1 MLVRRVNA
9 AAVSCGVTG
18 VTGGAFRPRYKEAPF
33 GGTTMQ
39 MPRLNRSVLPGRT
52 RANRGSLA
60 AIQLDALAQDLA
72 PAPDDSA
79 FGPRHLLAAL
89 DGLSA
94 AVIEATG
101 NWAFLTTER
110 IQLIDAAHKL
120 AWLLV
125 RVNRNEPLLAHAPDI
140 AGTTRAIVAA
150 TYQLRSV
157 QELGDGLAAIQP
169 LFDLIVRIDQLL
181 PRTAQLYQ

>member
-1 MLVRRVNA
+1 
-9 AAVSCGVTG
+9 
-18 VTGGAFRPRYKEAPF
+18 
-33 GGTTMQ
+33 MQ
-39 MPRLNRSVLPGRT
+39 MLRFHRSVLPGRS
-52 RANRGSLA
+52 RANRGALA
-60 AIQLDALAQDLA
+60 AVSLESLTSDLA
-72 PAPDDSA
+72 PAPDDAA

-89 DGLSA
+89 DGISA

-101 NWAFLTTER
+101 HWAFLTTER

-125 RVNRNEPLLAHAPDI
+125 RVNRNEPLIARAPDI
-140 AGTTRAIVAA
+140 AGTTRAITSA
-150 TYQLRSV
+150 TFQLRRV
-157 QELGDGLAAIQP
+157 QELGQGAAAIQP

>member
-1 MLVRRVNA
+1 
-9 AAVSCGVTG
+9 
-18 VTGGAFRPRYKEAPF
+18 
-33 GGTTMQ
+33 MQ
-39 MPRLNRSVLPGRT
+39 MPRLNRSVLPARN
-52 RANRGSLA
+52 RANHGALA
-60 AIQLDALAQDLA
+60 AIKLDTIAQDLKPSRHDA
-72 PAPDDSA
+72 A

-101 NWAFLTTER
+101 SWAFLTAER

-125 RVNRNEPLLAHAPDI
+125 RVNRNEPMMAHAPDI

-150 TYQLRSV
+150 TYQLRAV
-157 QELGDGLAAIQP
+157 QELGDGATAIQP

>member
-1 MLVRRVNA
+1 
-9 AAVSCGVTG
+9 
-18 VTGGAFRPRYKEAPF
+18 
-33 GGTTMQ
+33 MQ
-39 MPRLNRSVLPGRT
+39 MPRLHRSVLPGRT
-52 RANRGSLA
+52 RTNRGTLA
-60 AIQLDALAQDLA
+60 AIELEGLSRDMT
-72 PAPDDSA
+72 PARDDSA

-101 NWAFLTTER
+101 SWAFLTAER

-125 RVNRNEPLLAHAPDI
+125 RVNRSEAVIARAPDL
-140 AGTTRAIVAA
+140 AGTTRAIASA
-150 TYQLRSV
+150 TYKLRTV
-157 QELGDGLAAIQP
+157 QELGDGADAIQP

>member
-1 MLVRRVNA
+1 
-9 AAVSCGVTG
+9 
-18 VTGGAFRPRYKEAPF
+18 
-33 GGTTMQ
+33 MQ

-52 RANRGSLA
+52 RANRGTLA
-60 AIQLDALAQDLA
+60 VIQLDEMSQDLT
-72 PAPDDSA
+72 PAPGDSA

-101 NWAFLTTER
+101 SWAFLTAER

-125 RVNRNEPLLAHAPDI
+125 RVNRSESSIARAADL

-150 TYQLRSV
+150 TYKLRAV
-157 QELGDGLAAIQP
+157 QELGEGADAIQP

-181 PRTAQLYQ
+181 PRSAQLYQ

>member
-1 MLVRRVNA
+1 
-9 AAVSCGVTG
+9 
-18 VTGGAFRPRYKEAPF
+18 
-33 GGTTMQ
+33 MQ
-39 MPRLNRSVLPGRT
+39 MPRLNRSVVPGRS
-52 RANRGSLA
+52 RANRGTLA
-60 AIQLDALAQDLA
+60 AIQLEGPMQDLTPAQDEG
-72 PAPDDSA
+72 

-101 NWAFLTTER
+101 SGAFLTAER

-125 RVNRNEPLLAHAPDI
+125 RVNRNEAGIAHASDI
-140 AGTTRAIVAA
+140 AGTTRAVVSA
-150 TYQLRSV
+150 TYELRGV
-157 QELGDGLAAIQP
+157 QELGEGGAAIQL

-181 PRTAQLYQ
+181 PRSAQLYQ

>member
-1 MLVRRVNA
+1 
-9 AAVSCGVTG
+9 
-18 VTGGAFRPRYKEAPF
+18 
-33 GGTTMQ
+33 MQ
-39 MPRLNRSVLPGRT
+39 MPRLSRSVLPGRP
-52 RANRGSLA
+52 RANRGTLA
-60 AIQLDALAQDLA
+60 AFQLDDMKDGFSASPGDPAL
-72 PAPDDSA
+72 
-79 FGPRHLLAAL
+79 GPRHLLAAL

-94 AVIEATG
+94 AVIDATG
-101 NWAFLTTER
+101 SWAFLTAER

-125 RVNRNEPLLAHAPDI
+125 RVNRSETMVARAADLT
-140 AGTTRAIVAA
+140 GTTRAILAA

-157 QELGDGLAAIQP
+157 QELGEGADAIPP

>member
-1 MLVRRVNA
+1 MIRRVNGTA
-9 AAVSCGVTG
+9 TMRCVTG
-18 VTGGAFRPRYKEAPF
+18 VTGDGFPMRYKAAYRR
-33 GGTTMQ
+33 GTIMQ
-39 MPRLNRSVLPGRT
+39 MPRLHRSALAGRARAT
-52 RANRGSLA
+52 RSTLA
-60 AIQLDALAQDLA
+60 SIRLDGLAQDLA
-72 PAPDDSA
+72 PAPDDAA

-101 NWAFLTTER
+101 SWVFLTAER

-125 RVNRNEPLLAHAPDI
+125 RVNRNESMIAHATDV
-140 AGTTRAIVAA
+140 AGTTRAVVAA
-150 TYQLRSV
+150 TFQLRGV
-157 QELGDGLAAIQP
+157 QELGDGGAAIQP

>member
-1 MLVRRVNA
+1 
-9 AAVSCGVTG
+9 
-18 VTGGAFRPRYKEAPF
+18 
-33 GGTTMQ
+33 MQ
-39 MPRLNRSVLPGRT
+39 MPRLNRSVMPGRS
-52 RANRGSLA
+52 RANRGALA
-60 AIQLDALAQDLA
+60 AIQLDRPTQDLA
-72 PAPDDSA
+72 TAPGDAA

-101 NWAFLTTER
+101 SWAFLTAER

-125 RVNRNEPLLAHAPDI
+125 RVNRNESVIARAPDI
-140 AGTTRAIVAA
+140 AGTTRAVVSA
-150 TYQLRSV
+150 TYQLRAV
-157 QELGDGLAAIQP
+157 QELGDGGTAIQP

>member
-1 MLVRRVNA
+1 
-9 AAVSCGVTG
+9 
-18 VTGGAFRPRYKEAPF
+18 
-33 GGTTMQ
+33 MQ
-39 MPRLNRSVLPGRT
+39 MPRLNRSVLSGRT
-52 RANRGSLA
+52 RPNRGALA
-60 AIQLDALAQDLA
+60 AWQLDEFRQGLS
-72 PAPDDSA
+72 PARDDAA
-79 FGPRHLLAAL
+79 FSPRHLLAAL

-101 NWAFLTTER
+101 SWAFLTAER

-125 RVNRNEPLLAHAPDI
+125 RVNRSEAVIARAADL
-140 AGTTRAIVAA
+140 AGTTRAVASA
-150 TYQLRSV
+150 TYRLRAV
-157 QELGDGLAAIQP
+157 HELGEGADAIQP

>member
-1 MLVRRVNA
+1 
-9 AAVSCGVTG
+9 
-18 VTGGAFRPRYKEAPF
+18 
-33 GGTTMQ
+33 MQ
-39 MPRLNRSVLPGRT
+39 MPRLNRSVLPGRA
-52 RANRGSLA
+52 RANRGTLA
-60 AIQLDALAQDLA
+60 AIELKGLRQNMA
-72 PAPDDSA
+72 PARDDSA
-79 FGPRHLLAAL
+79 FGPRQLLAAL

-101 NWAFLTTER
+101 SWAFLTAER

-125 RVNRNEPLLAHAPDI
+125 RVNRSEAMIARSPDL
-140 AGTTRAIVAA
+140 AGTTRAIIAA
-150 TYQLRSV
+150 TYTLRAV
-157 QELGDGLAAIQP
+157 QELGEGAEAIQP

>member
-1 MLVRRVNA
+1 
-9 AAVSCGVTG
+9 
-18 VTGGAFRPRYKEAPF
+18 
-33 GGTTMQ
+33 MQ
-39 MPRLNRSVLPGRT
+39 MPRLNRTVLPGRT
-52 RANRGSLA
+52 RANRG
-60 AIQLDALAQDLA
+60 ALAVLHLDDLCQDLA
-72 PAPDDSA
+72 PARDDAA

-94 AVIEATG
+94 AVIDATG
-101 NWAFLTTER
+101 SWAFLTAER

-125 RVNRNEPLLAHAPDI
+125 RVNRSESVIARAPDL
-140 AGTTRAIVAA
+140 AGTTRAIASA
-150 TYQLRSV
+150 TYKLRAV
-157 QELGDGLAAIQP
+157 QELGEGADAIQP

>member
-1 MLVRRVNA
+1 
-9 AAVSCGVTG
+9 
-18 VTGGAFRPRYKEAPF
+18 
-33 GGTTMQ
+33 MQ
-39 MPRLNRSVLPGRT
+39 MPRFNRSVLPGRT
-52 RANRGSLA
+52 RANRGALA
-60 AIQLDALAQDLA
+60 AISLDGITQDLA
-72 PAPDDSA
+72 PAPDDAA

-94 AVIEATG
+94 AVIDATG

-125 RVNRNEPLLAHAPDI
+125 RVNRNEPIIARAPDI
-140 AGTTRAIVAA
+140 AGTTRAIVSA
-150 TYQLRSV
+150 TFRLRRV
-157 QELGDGLAAIQP
+157 QELGEGAEAIQP